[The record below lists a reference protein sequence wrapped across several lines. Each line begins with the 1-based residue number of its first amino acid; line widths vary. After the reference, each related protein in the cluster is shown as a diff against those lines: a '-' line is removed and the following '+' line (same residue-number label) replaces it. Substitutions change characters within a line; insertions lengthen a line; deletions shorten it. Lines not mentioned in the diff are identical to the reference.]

1 MLNIN
6 DKCKTCT
13 KPLSSTSLHNTAGST
28 AFRRAEFGEGSGIV
42 YLEGLECTGDE
53 DSLLDCPMDVELGLS
68 LCEHSNDA
76 GIRCHG
82 MTLPILL

>member
-1 MLNIN
+1 MHKPFLLNF
-6 DKCKTCT
+6 TC
-13 KPLSSTSLHNTAGST
+13 NTAGST

-42 YLEGLECTGDE
+42 YLEGLECIGDE

-82 MTLPILL
+82 MTLPTTSLRCTCTA